1 MKLRMI
7 FFITGLAVIVSLY
20 GCGIMSKKYTKTESV
35 THQISTDGKKKI
47 KLENIN
53 GSVAIS
59 QSKDSNVLIVKAYKE
74 IKVKKK
80 YLDTPFDEIE
90 VILDTTGNMI
100 SIKTE
105 INKDGEDGIFKFNM
119 DRKQRVDYEISVPL
133 NMKIEIENINGNV
146 SAGSLSDD
154 LKIDLVNGEISLE
167 NYTGRL
173 ECEVTNG
180 SFSGHIESTKGID
193 INTINGGVTLYLNN
207 YMNANVRAES
217 LHGKITNE
225 QLQFREMIK
234 EKNLFKG
241 KLGSDDSEV
250 DIKIETV
257 NGKIK
262 LYGRNEI

>member
-1 MKLRMI
+1 MKSRI
-7 FFITGLAVIVSLY
+7 FLLMLGLVIVYLN
-20 GCGIMSKKYTKTESV
+20 GCGLMSKKYTKKETV
-35 THQISTDGKKKI
+35 THQISTEGKKKI

-59 QSKDSNVLIVKAYKE
+59 QSKDSNALIVKAFKE

-90 VILDTTGNMI
+90 VEIDTMGNIITI
-100 SIKTE
+100 STD
-105 INKDGEDGIFKFNM
+105 INKSGEDGIFKFNL
-119 DRKQRVDYEISVPL
+119 DRKQRVDYEITVPL
-133 NMKIEIENINGNV
+133 NMEIEVENINGNV
-146 SAGSLSDD
+146 TAGSLTDD
-154 LKIDLVNGEISLE
+154 LKIDLVNGEVSLE
-167 NYTGRL
+167 NYRGRL

-180 SFSGHIESTKGID
+180 SVSGHIESTEGID
-193 INTINGGVTLYLNN
+193 ITTINGSVTLYLNN
-207 YMNANVRAES
+207 YMNANVRAETVR
-217 LHGKITNE
+217 GKITEE

-241 KLGSDDSEV
+241 KLGSQESDV
-250 DIKIETV
+250 DIKVETV